1 MTRAENEA
9 KLAELKSKAEEL
21 VKEYNEAIQ
30 TGKFEDASKT
40 DEVLTQTI
48 NEYTATVRDMCF
60 EDCKNTPDPLRT
72 AVRTIRRGFP
82 VSYSA
87 SISPT
92 LLCIICATSS
102 ALFSP
107 AK

>member
-40 DEVLTQTI
+40 DEALTQTI
-48 NEYTATVRDMCF
+48 NEYRRERC
-60 EDCKNTPDPLRT
+60 
-72 AVRTIRRGFP
+72 VRTGSLPVFRSANRGR
-82 VSYSA
+82 
-87 SISPT
+87 T
-92 LLCIICATSS
+92 G
-102 ALFSP
+102 
-107 AK
+107 